1 MGRVVSLLRRQG
13 LWAVMKIIEQ
23 RFVYRAFRSYG
34 FRISYSLFKILPI
47 QRKILFASDSRGQLD
62 GNLKF
67 VYDEL
72 LRRGWDYTY
81 VFALSPSIGRRK
93 TYRELIRLAF
103 HLATSRFILLDDF
116 YPMVYP
122 LKIRKKAELIQVWH
136 AAGAFKKFGYSREI
150 YTGHKRGI
158 NHRNYTKAIVSSRNV
173 IPYYAE
179 GFGISPERIIPCGVP
194 RTDVFFDEGYR
205 ESVREKFFKQ
215 YPDLMSK
222 KIILYAPTF
231 RGSGESSAYFP
242 FEVVDVDKL
251 YEALSNEYAFLVKM
265 HPFVKD
271 RFPIPD
277 AYQGFLL
284 DFSQYREVNDL
295 LFVADILVTDYSS
308 VCFEYALLH
317 RPMLFF
323 AFDLEDYTTKRDF
336 YFSYEDFVPGKI
348 VRTTEEMVEAIK
360 TRDFHTDMLDKFI
373 EYFFDHVDGRS
384 SARFVDMVMTGER
397 GTARRM
403 SAVRA
408 KMVTRN

>member
-1 MGRVVSLLRRQG
+1 MRQSVFKRIASLLRQQG
-13 LWAVMKIIEQ
+13 LWAVMKIIEE

-34 FRISYSLFKILPI
+34 FRISYALFKILPLR
-47 QRKILFASDSRGQLD
+47 RKILFASDSRGQLD

-72 LRRGWDYTY
+72 VRRGWDYTY

-116 YPMVYP
+116 YPIVYP
-122 LKIRKKAELIQVWH
+122 LKIRRKAELIQVWH
-136 AAGAFKKFGYSREI
+136 AAGAFKKFGYSRET

-158 NHRNYTKAIVSSRNV
+158 NHRNYTKAIVSSKNV

-179 GFGISPERIIPCGVP
+179 GFGIAPERIIPSGVP
-194 RTDVFFDEGYR
+194 RTDVFFDEDYR
-205 ESVREKFFKQ
+205 DSARNRFFKR
-215 YPDLMSK
+215 YPKLMSK
-222 KIILYAPTF
+222 KIILFAPTF
-231 RGSGESSAYFP
+231 RGSGERSAYFP

-251 YEALSNEYAFLVKM
+251 YEALRDEYAFIVKM

-271 RFPIPD
+271 TFPIPD
-277 AYQGFLL
+277 AYREFVL
-284 DFSQYREVNDL
+284 DLSCHREVNDL

-323 AFDLEDYTTKRDF
+323 AFDLEDYVAERDF
-336 YFSYEDFVPGKI
+336 YFRYEDFVPGKI

-360 TRDFHTDMLDKFI
+360 AQDFHTDMLDRFI
-373 EYFFDHVDGRS
+373 EYFFDHVDGRA
-384 SARFVDMVMTGER
+384 SARFVDMVMMGK
-397 GTARRM
+397 GAPH
-403 SAVRA
+403 V
-408 KMVTRN
+408 